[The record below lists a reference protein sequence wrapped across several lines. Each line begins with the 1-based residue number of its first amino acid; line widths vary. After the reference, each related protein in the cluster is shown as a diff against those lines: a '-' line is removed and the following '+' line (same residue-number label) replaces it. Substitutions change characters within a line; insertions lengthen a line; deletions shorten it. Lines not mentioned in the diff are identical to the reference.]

1 MTNDNEKKENN
12 ATPKS
17 LHNGD
22 TTPKDPVQDSKL
34 TPEEK
39 QKLEEELKKV
49 QDRYIVG
56 GIDELGRKITDIYV
70 KTPDYVIYDV
80 ETDKLSQSLRINI
93 YEILEEIK
101 QDGYKKLRENLR
113 KVYDEI
119 AKVREALYKSSDPSA
134 VKAQAA
140 SYISLALDDDS
151 NEEKKQVCKK
161 YSQEAGRKGSKRDC
175 KQCKK
180 QFDCAEYELNKLI
193 DYIDKRY
200 KEQFRQKFKHLS
212 IIGVISFL
220 LISLSFITHY
230 HFFCG
235 FFDSIKDFIYVAT
248 AGSIGGFIS
257 VSIGIKKIK
266 FFQNDDKKD
275 EKSEDK
281 PKNNAENEKDKES
294 SENVVSTLTND
305 PNAEDKKS
313 KKDIVSPIYFIL
325 YGLERALVS
334 IFSAIIIHIVLKS
347 DILNLIDVKNIWGFI
362 VFGFVAG
369 FSEIFIPNILRSV
382 EKTGS
387 QGNK

>member
-1 MTNDNEKKENN
+1 MGNEGEEKKDNATQESPCNG
-12 ATPKS
+12 ATPK
-17 LHNGD
+17 
-22 TTPKDPVQDSKL
+22 KDPAQ
-34 TPEEK
+34 EQAQE
-39 QKLEEELKKV
+39 QKLKEV
-49 QDRYIVG
+49 QAHYVVG
-56 GIDELGRKITDIYV
+56 GIDEEGHKITDIYV
-70 KTPDYVIYDV
+70 KTPDYVIYEV

-93 YEILEEIK
+93 YEILEKKEEEK
-101 QDGYKKLRENLR
+101 YKRLRTNLR

-140 SYISLALDDDS
+140 SYISLALDYDNS
-151 NEEKKQVCKK
+151 EYEEKKKECKNRSK
-161 YSQEAGRKGSKRDC
+161 KNPKRDC
-175 KQCKK
+175 KNCPKHS
-180 QFDCAEYELNKLI
+180 DCAEYELNKLI

-212 IIGVISFL
+212 IIGGVSFL

-257 VSIGIKKIK
+257 VSIGIKKIN
-266 FFQNDDKKD
+266 FFQNDDAKD

-281 PKNNAENEKDKES
+281 PKNNPENEKGKEP
-294 SENVVSTLTND
+294 SEKGILTPTID

-313 KKDIVSPIYFIL
+313 KNDKVSSIYFIL
-325 YGLERALVS
+325 YGLERAFVS
-334 IFSAIIIHIVLKS
+334 IFSAIIIYIVLES
-347 DILNLIDVKNIWGFI
+347 GILNLIDVKNIWGFI

-382 EKTGS
+382 EKTGT
-387 QGNK
+387 QGYK